1 MTVGIL
7 CLTSC
12 VRADYSLCPVY
23 PIAGADVARELS
35 AASYE
40 NFPHTWE
47 WLARIRKLQ
56 LELELCRE
64 PSSETAVLR

>member
-1 MTVGIL
+1 
-7 CLTSC
+7 
-12 VRADYSLCPVY
+12 VY